1 MAPPVAPPAGP
12 PVGGGT
18 DGPTSPKS
26 FIATWLLSYLLGL
39 FGVDRF
45 YLGKVGTG
53 IVKLLTAG
61 GFGIWWLIDLIITLT
76 GNAKDK
82 QGLPVRGKGKEPMI
96 AWIVTG
102 ALILLGIIIGSTS
115 GAAARSAAPA
125 PAPPAGI
132 IESAPAPVATT
143 ARSTPTPVVTPPAPS
158 TPTPTPTQEA
168 VAPPAAPSETVSQKN
183 AVRSANSYLQVMAF
197 SRPGLITQLEFEGYP
212 TEDAT
217 YAVDKI
223 SPDWYEQA
231 AKSAENYLSVMGFS
245 RSGLIDQLVF
255 EGFSA
260 DEAAYGADAV
270 GL

>member
-1 MAPPVAPPAGP
+1 MPPVVPPAEP
-12 PVGGGT
+12 SPGGGA

-39 FGVDRF
+39 LGVDRF

-53 IVKLLTAG
+53 VVKLLTFG
-61 GFGIWWLIDLIITLT
+61 GVGIWWLIDLIITLT
-76 GNAKDK
+76 GRAKDK

-102 ALILLGIIIGSTS
+102 VLVLLGIILASTS
-115 GAAARSAAPA
+115 GGAARSAAPV
-125 PAPPAGI
+125 PPPPAGI
-132 IESAPAPVATT
+132 VESAPAT
-143 ARSTPTPVVTPPAPS
+143 ASAAVPTTPTPVVTPTPVPPS
-158 TPTPTPTQEA
+158 PTVTEQA
-168 VAPPAAPSETVSQKN
+168 AAPPAAPSETVSQKN
-183 AVRSANSYLQVMAF
+183 AVRSANSYLDFMAF
-197 SRPGLITQLEFEGYP
+197 SRSGLIEQLEFEGYS

-231 AKSAENYLSVMGFS
+231 AKSAESYLDFMGFS
-245 RSGLIDQLVF
+245 RSGLIDQLIY
-255 EGFSA
+255 EGFSP